1 MTSFLNS
8 IRLAS
13 TECEGDQGFS
23 TEEHELLRQLRSEQA
38 ASKHCEADLMRD
50 VFKILR
56 KFKAGTAHKRLSH
69 RIYDFAS
76 CVCAGIGQRDESVR
90 EKRWEALK
98 AVQNR
103 KKRKLAMIKKLQRT
117 MTSMLRPL
125 QLAEMQTTHLQQD
138 YNRWIFVVTLLG
150 LVKMQD
156 NQVFQQNGL
165 GHLLSH
171 QSTWL
176 SCHGLEG
183 LADGHLEAT
192 LQLSIL
198 RIRLP
203 RARRSIAATSLWS
216 AASGMSGSLSL
227 AIVLVERVCASIDG
241 TAAGGVGGDVGVS
254 SGESNSFTSGNV
266 LMHTPD
272 GGVGANSTAASSG
285 LIKLTTGWAR
295 RATCGNGGSVLLS
308 VGTGSSGAG
317 EAISL
322 RFGDTQAGTGAA
334 LAAQVTCLTAEAK
347 VRQVTNL
354 IRKNLVIRCR
364 KPVSSVFELLLPPVL
379 TPSLVF
385 IANLDSIFG
394 TGGNYSS
401 SSDAATGTIMYT
413 GLDSPAYT
421 DYGALSTNMPTF
433 YSSGQSV
440 RRFLLISYIKFVSTT
455 TTTTMIEK
463 NRRPNSSST

>member
-1 MTSFLNS
+1 
-8 IRLAS
+8 
-13 TECEGDQGFS
+13 
-23 TEEHELLRQLRSEQA
+23 
-38 ASKHCEADLMRD
+38 
-50 VFKILR
+50 
-56 KFKAGTAHKRLSH
+56 
-69 RIYDFAS
+69 
-76 CVCAGIGQRDESVR
+76 
-90 EKRWEALK
+90 
-98 AVQNR
+98 
-103 KKRKLAMIKKLQRT
+103 MI
-117 MTSMLRPL
+117 PP
-125 QLAEMQTTHLQQD
+125 
-138 YNRWIFVVTLLG
+138 
-150 LVKMQD
+150 
-156 NQVFQQNGL
+156 
-165 GHLLSH
+165 
-171 QSTWL
+171 
-176 SCHGLEG
+176 HGLEG

-254 SGESNSFTSGNV
+254 SGASNSFTSGNV

-295 RATCGNGGSVLLS
+295 RAPCGNGGSVLLS

-334 LAAQVTCLTAEAK
+334 LAAQVTCLTAGAK
-347 VRQVTNL
+347 RQVTNL

-379 TPSLVF
+379 TPLFVF

-401 SSDAATGTIMYT
+401 SATGTIMYT

-421 DYGALSTNMPTF
+421 DYGALSTNIPTF

-440 RRFLLISYIKFVSTT
+440 RHFLLISYIKFVSTT
-455 TTTTMIEK
+455 TTATMIEK